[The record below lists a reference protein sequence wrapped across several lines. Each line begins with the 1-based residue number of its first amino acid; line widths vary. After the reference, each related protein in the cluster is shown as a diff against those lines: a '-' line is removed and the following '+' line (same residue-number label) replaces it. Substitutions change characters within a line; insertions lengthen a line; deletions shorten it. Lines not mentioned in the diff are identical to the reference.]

1 MSWQGSSY
9 LKDNLTKSALTT
21 GGFLILDKMYNHSPI
36 DLKKGALSFGASYL
50 SEAGSDYFS
59 SMMSNGTMKSAE
71 KTYIQPIVLGGFYIL
86 GDMIL
91 KWDGRS
97 GWLYPFQQSSSSK
110 LSCSTSFYHKN
121 VVKDN
126 LVDLVELMTD

>member
-1 MSWQGSSY
+1 MSSMSWQGSSY

-71 KTYIQPIVLGGFYIL
+71 KTYIQPLVSGGFYIL
-86 GDMIL
+86 GDMVL
-91 KWDGRS
+91 KWDGRGS
-97 GWLYPFQQSSSSK
+97 WLYPFLFQAGSQAAANYLAQPLLK
-110 LSCSTSFYHKN
+110 TW
-121 VVKDN
+121 
-126 LVDLVELMTD
+126 